1 MIPSSLWYILQ
12 HNSCLN
18 NSLSRI
24 LLVQNSGLCDILFD
38 MNSESIVKKI
48 ISDIKKNGD
57 KAIIRYTFNFD
68 KITLSSKQFKIPE
81 NQLKKAWETTPA
93 YIREALVTAKTNIE
107 IFHSAQMPLNWQI
120 EPQEGIKLGQIFRPI
135 ERIGVYVPGGRA
147 PLVSTVL
154 MTVIPA
160 KVAGVKEIILTTPPP
175 VNKYI
180 IAAAYLAGAT
190 SVYKIGGAQAIA
202 ALAYGTKTIPKVD
215 KIFGPGNIYVT
226 TAKKLVFGDVS
237 IDMPAGPSEIL
248 IIADN
253 TADPRFIALDL
264 LSQLEHD
271 PLSKATV
278 IGTKT
283 TGISSAIDKEL
294 KSLKRKNVISKKGL
308 KIIKVSSIDKAIELS
323 NKIAP
328 EHLEIMVKNP
338 DRIIPKIKN
347 AGIILIGP
355 YTPVP
360 ISDFIAGTNH
370 VLPTAGAA
378 KSFSGLTIGD
388 FLKTINT
395 AEYSKNAL
403 YRAKPYIRTFAEIEK
418 LDAHGKSVECR

>member
-1 MIPSSLWYILQ
+1 
-12 HNSCLN
+12 
-18 NSLSRI
+18 
-24 LLVQNSGLCDILFD
+24 
-38 MNSESIVKKI
+38 MNPEIIVKKI
-48 ISDIKKNGD
+48 ISDVKKNGD
-57 KAIIRYTFNFD
+57 KAIIKYTSTFD
-68 KITLSSKQFKIPE
+68 KITLSNKQFKIPE
-81 NQLKKAWETTPA
+81 KQLKKAWDTTPTD
-93 YIREALVTAKTNIE
+93 IRKALVTAKTNIE
-107 IFHSAQMPLNWQI
+107 IFHSAQMPINWRI
-120 EPQEGIKLGQIFRPI
+120 EPQTGIKLGQIYRPI

-180 IAAAYLAGAT
+180 LAAAYLAGAT

-226 TAKKLVFGDVS
+226 TAKRLVFGDVN
-237 IDMPAGPSEIL
+237 IDLPAGPSEIL

-253 TADPRFIALDL
+253 TADPRFVALDL

-278 IGTKT
+278 ITTKT
-283 TGISSAIDKEL
+283 AGIASAIRTEL
-294 KSLKRKNVISKKGL
+294 KGLKRKNIISKKGL
-308 KIIKVSSIDKAIELS
+308 KIIKVSNIDKAIELS

-347 AGIILIGP
+347 AGIILIGH

-378 KSFSGLTIGD
+378 KSFSGLTIRD

-403 YRAKPYIRTFAEIEK
+403 YRAKPYIKTFAEIEK
-418 LDAHGKSVECR
+418 LDAHGKAVEVR